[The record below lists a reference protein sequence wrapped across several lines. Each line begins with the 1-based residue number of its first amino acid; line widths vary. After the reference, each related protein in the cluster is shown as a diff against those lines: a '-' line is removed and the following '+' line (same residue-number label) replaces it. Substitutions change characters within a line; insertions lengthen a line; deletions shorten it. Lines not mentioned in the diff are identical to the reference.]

1 MTRASKAFVV
11 MVVAALGLWGCAQGP
26 VGPRASTEK
35 VKALEAR
42 CHKLEDECKQT
53 AAARD
58 QVRKK
63 LAEVEE
69 QRRKGLQEANA
80 QKQAALKECDELRT
94 QLQQRLTEREAM
106 QNQFENFRQGVR
118 TLLKDADAAAASIPS
133 MPTISVLR
141 VPESGK
147 S

>member
-11 MVVAALGLWGCAQGP
+11 CVVATLGLWGCAQGP
-26 VGPRASTEK
+26 VASKASTEK

-58 QVRKK
+58 QVKRK
-63 LAEVEE
+63 LVEVEE
-69 QRRKGLQEANA
+69 QR
-80 QKQAALKECDELRT
+80 QKALKEVEQKRALLRERDELKGQLEQRT
-94 QLQQRLTEREAM
+94 SERDAM
-106 QNQFENFRQGVR
+106 QNQFESFRQGVR
-118 TLLKDADAAAASIPS
+118 SLLKDADAAATSLPS

-141 VPESGK
+141 VPEPGK